1 MAELKRYEPHTF
13 ATVQDVFDRLFDR
26 SLFGPGLF
34 ANGTTPHTNR
44 GFPSNLWETDEAYV
58 LELAI
63 PGVNPDDIEMT
74 LSKGS
79 LIIKGHYDSASGTK
93 GTRIWRNLPEGE
105 FEIRLHAAERRLRR
119 RGRGLLG
126 KRHLHGAPAQGGEG
140 EVEAA
145 QDQRRQVSAALPA

>member
-1 MAELKRYEPHTF
+1 MAELKRYEPHTY

-79 LIIKGHYDSASGTK
+79 LIIKGRYDSAEGTK

-105 FEIRLHAAERRLRR
+105 FEIAYTLPSAVYAD
-119 RGRGLLG
+119 
-126 KRHLHGAPAQGGEG
+126 
-140 EVEAA
+140 EAA
-145 QDQRRQVSAALPA
+145 VSWANGIFTVRLPKEEKAKSKRLKINVGK

>member
-26 SLFGPGLF
+26 SLFGPGPF
-34 ANGTTPHTNR
+34 ANGAASPVSR
-44 GFPSNLWETDEAYV
+44 ALPSNLWETDEAYV

-79 LIIKGHYDSASGTK
+79 LIIKGRYESPETIAGTN
-93 GTRIWRNLPEGE
+93 IWRNLPEGE
-105 FEIRLHAAERRLRR
+105 FELAYTLPSAVYADDATVSWSNGIFKVHLPKEEKAKSKRLKINV
-119 RGRGLLG
+119 GR
-126 KRHLHGAPAQGGEG
+126 
-140 EVEAA
+140 
-145 QDQRRQVSAALPA
+145 

>member
-34 ANGTTPHTNR
+34 ANGPTPHAPR

-63 PGVNPDDIEMT
+63 PGVKPDDIEMI

-79 LIIKGHYDSASGTK
+79 LIIKGHYERPETEA

-105 FEIRLHAAERRLRR
+105 FEIAYTLPSAVYADEATVSWANGIFTVRLPKEEKAKSKRLKINT
-119 RGRGLLG
+119 G
-126 KRHLHGAPAQGGEG
+126 
-140 EVEAA
+140 
-145 QDQRRQVSAALPA
+145 

>member
-1 MAELKRYEPHTF
+1 MAELKRYEPHTY

-79 LIIKGHYDSASGTK
+79 LIIKGRYDSASGTK

-105 FEIRLHAAERRLRR
+105 FEIAYTLPSAVYAD
-119 RGRGLLG
+119 
-126 KRHLHGAPAQGGEG
+126 
-140 EVEAA
+140 EAA
-145 QDQRRQVSAALPA
+145 VSWANGIFTVRLPKEEKAKSKRLKINVGK

>member
-26 SLFGPGLF
+26 SLFGPSLF

-79 LIIKGHYDSASGTK
+79 LIIKGRYDSAEGTK

-105 FEIRLHAAERRLRR
+105 FEIAYTLPSAVYAD
-119 RGRGLLG
+119 
-126 KRHLHGAPAQGGEG
+126 
-140 EVEAA
+140 EAA
-145 QDQRRQVSAALPA
+145 VSWANGIFTVRLPKEEKAKSKRLKINVGK

>member
-26 SLFGPGLF
+26 SLFGQGLF
-34 ANGTTPHTNR
+34 AHGPTPHAPR

-63 PGVNPDDIEMT
+63 PGVKPDDIEMT

-79 LIIKGHYDSASGTK
+79 LIIKGQYERPETEA

-105 FEIRLHAAERRLRR
+105 FEIAYTLPSAVYADEATVSWANGIFTVRLPKEEKAKSKRLKINV
-119 RGRGLLG
+119 G
-126 KRHLHGAPAQGGEG
+126 
-140 EVEAA
+140 
-145 QDQRRQVSAALPA
+145 

>member
-34 ANGTTPHTNR
+34 ANGTTPHAPR

-79 LIIKGHYDSASGTK
+79 LLIKGRYDSAEDTK

-105 FEIRLHAAERRLRR
+105 FELAYTLPSAVY
-119 RGRGLLG
+119 
-126 KRHLHGAPAQGGEG
+126 AD
-140 EVEAA
+140 EAA
-145 QDQRRQVSAALPA
+145 VSWANGIFTVRLPKEEKAKSKRLKINTG

>member
-1 MAELKRYEPHTF
+1 MAELKRYEPHTY

-79 LIIKGHYDSASGTK
+79 LIIKGRYDSAEGTK

-105 FEIRLHAAERRLRR
+105 FEIAYTLPSAVYAD
-119 RGRGLLG
+119 
-126 KRHLHGAPAQGGEG
+126 
-140 EVEAA
+140 EAA
-145 QDQRRQVSAALPA
+145 VSWANGIFTVRLPKEEKAKSKRLKINVGQ

>member
-26 SLFGPGLF
+26 SVFGPRPF
-34 ANGTTPHTNR
+34 ANGTTSQVSR
-44 GFPSNLWETDEAYV
+44 GLPSNLWETDEAYV

-79 LIIKGHYDSASGTK
+79 LIVKGRYEGPETNEGTN
-93 GTRIWRNLPEGE
+93 IWRNLPVGE
-105 FEIRLHAAERRLRR
+105 FELAYTLPSAVYADDAAVTWSNGIFKVHLPKEEKAKSKRLKINV
-119 RGRGLLG
+119 GR
-126 KRHLHGAPAQGGEG
+126 
-140 EVEAA
+140 
-145 QDQRRQVSAALPA
+145 

>member
-34 ANGTTPHTNR
+34 ANGATPHTPR

-63 PGVNPDDIEMT
+63 PGVKPDDIEMT

-79 LIIKGHYDSASGTK
+79 LIIKGRYDGAEDTK

-105 FEIRLHAAERRLRR
+105 FEIAYTLPSAVYAD
-119 RGRGLLG
+119 
-126 KRHLHGAPAQGGEG
+126 
-140 EVEAA
+140 EAA
-145 QDQRRQVSAALPA
+145 VSWANGIFTVRLPKEEKAKSKRLKINTG

>member
-13 ATVQDVFDRLFDR
+13 ATAQDVFYRLFDR

-63 PGVNPDDIEMT
+63 PGVNPDDVEMT
-74 LSKGS
+74 LSKRQLDHQGPVRS
-79 LIIKGHYDSASGTK
+79 IRGH
-93 GTRIWRNLPEGE
+93 RRNP
-105 FEIRLHAAERRLRR
+105 
-119 RGRGLLG
+119 
-126 KRHLHGAPAQGGEG
+126 HLA
-140 EVEAA
+140 
-145 QDQRRQVSAALPA
+145 

>member
-26 SLFGPGLF
+26 SLFGTGLI
-34 ANGTTPHTNR
+34 ANGPTPHAPR
-44 GFPSNLWETDEAYV
+44 GFPSNLWETDEAFV

-63 PGVNPDDIEMT
+63 PGVKPDDIEMT

-79 LIIKGHYDSASGTK
+79 LLIKGRYDSAEDTK

-105 FEIRLHAAERRLRR
+105 FEVAYTLPAPSTPTRPASLGQTASSRCACPRR
-119 RGRGLLG
+119 RRPSPSDS
-126 KRHLHGAPAQGGEG
+126 RSTSAS
-140 EVEAA
+140 
-145 QDQRRQVSAALPA
+145 RRR

>member
-1 MAELKRYEPHTF
+1 MAELKRYEPHTY

-26 SLFGPGLF
+26 PLFGPGLF

-79 LIIKGHYDSASGTK
+79 LIIKGHYARPETEAGTS
-93 GTRIWRNLPEGE
+93 IWRNLPEGE
-105 FEIRLHAAERRLRR
+105 FEIAYTLPSAVYADDAAVSWSNGIFTVHLPKEEKAKSKRLKIRV
-119 RGRGLLG
+119 G
-126 KRHLHGAPAQGGEG
+126 K
-140 EVEAA
+140 
-145 QDQRRQVSAALPA
+145 

>member
-1 MAELKRYEPHTF
+1 MAELKRYEPHTY

-34 ANGTTPHTNR
+34 SNGATTPVNR
-44 GFPSNLWETDEAYV
+44 GFPANLWETDEAYV

-79 LIIKGHYDSASGTK
+79 LIIKGRYERPETETGTS
-93 GTRIWRNLPEGE
+93 IWRNLPEGE
-105 FEIRLHAAERRLRR
+105 FEIAYTLPSAVYAD
-119 RGRGLLG
+119 
-126 KRHLHGAPAQGGEG
+126 
-140 EVEAA
+140 EAA
-145 QDQRRQVSAALPA
+145 VSWSNGIFKVHLPKEEKAKSKRLKIRVGE

>member
-1 MAELKRYEPHTF
+1 MAELKRYEPHTY

-79 LIIKGHYDSASGTK
+79 LIIKGRYDSAEGAK

-105 FEIRLHAAERRLRR
+105 FEIAYTLPSAVYAD
-119 RGRGLLG
+119 
-126 KRHLHGAPAQGGEG
+126 
-140 EVEAA
+140 EAA
-145 QDQRRQVSAALPA
+145 VSWSNGIFTVRLPKEEKAKSKRLKINVGQ

>member
-105 FEIRLHAAERRLRR
+105 FEIAYTLPSAVYAD
-119 RGRGLLG
+119 
-126 KRHLHGAPAQGGEG
+126 
-140 EVEAA
+140 EAA
-145 QDQRRQVSAALPA
+145 VSWANGIFTVRLPKEEKAKSKRLKINVGK

>member
-34 ANGTTPHTNR
+34 ANGSTPPAYR
-44 GFPSNLWETDEAYV
+44 GFPSNLWETDEAFV

-63 PGVNPDDIEMT
+63 PGVNPDDIEIT

-79 LIIKGHYDSASGTK
+79 LIVKGTYASAGTET

-105 FEIRLHAAERRLRR
+105 FEVAYTLPSAVYSDDATVSWSNGIFKVHLPKEEKAKSKRLKINV
-119 RGRGLLG
+119 G
-126 KRHLHGAPAQGGEG
+126 
-140 EVEAA
+140 
-145 QDQRRQVSAALPA
+145 